1 MQEQIDWEKLS
12 AQFDPEDLEWRVQS
26 CGKKNDKVWALVMPY
41 VTSRAIM
48 ERLDAV
54 CGPQNWKNGFEPG
67 PCGGVVCVISIRV
80 DGAWIGKWD
89 GADQEEQSEGGQ
101 KIDKVKSALSSA
113 MKRAAVQW
121 GMGRYLYKIQP
132 AFANV
137 HDQGSEWGK
146 TKEGTVFRWDPPGSG
161 GGGAH
166 PRGGRKMHTKSTEA
180 GTKGTE
186 GAGPEGG
193 KEGHAELGIDAARAE
208 MDRAKKPKELFEWMT
223 GNRAR
228 LGVCRKEAMEYF
240 NRRMQELK
248 AA

>member
-121 GMGRYLYKIQP
+121 GIGRYLYKIQP
-132 AFANV
+132 AFAQV

-146 TKEGTVFRWDPPGSG
+146 TKDGTVFRWDPPGSG
-161 GGGAH
+161 GGGE
-166 PRGGRKMHTKSTEA
+166 PPRRGGRQRQSKPFTAERA
-180 GTKGTE
+180 ENAE
-186 GAGPEGG
+186 GARGSE
-193 KEGHAELGIDAARAE
+193 KAMELGIDAARAE

-223 GNRAR
+223 GNRGR